1 LVTFDTSAILA
12 LINRRDPDHER
23 VREAALRESEPYV
36 LPVGILAEIGY
47 FLEKGF
53 SAQTFDQFLADVHSG
68 VYLLDCGDRDVMR
81 VHELVRRY
89 RDLPLGL
96 ADAIVIACAERRGG
110 RVLTLDLRHFGVV
123 AREGTIALVP

>member
-23 VREAALRESEPYV
+23 VREAALRESDPYV
-36 LPVGILAEIGY
+36 LPAGILAEVGY

-53 SAQTFDQFLADVHSG
+53 SPQTSDRFLDDVKSG
-68 VYLLDCGDRDVMR
+68 VYLLDCGDRDVSR

-110 RVLTLDLRHFGVV
+110 RILTLDLRHFGVV
-123 AREGTIALVP
+123 AREGAITLVP